1 MRRINFLLILL
12 GLALLL
18 TYAAAYAQTDLRKH
32 TIEFEIAFGAAF
44 ILYLIAVALILR
56 PAERPGR
63 STLALIFGFALLF
76 RLVLLPT
83 RPTLSDDMFRYVWDG
98 RVQAAGF
105 SPYRYAPNARELLNL
120 RNETRDVWRSIN
132 RPNAVTIYPPGAE
145 LAYAGIWRVVGS
157 SVVGFK
163 IAFVLAELIGAL
175 LLMMLLR
182 AFDQPIERVLI
193 YLWSPLLIYEVAH
206 AGHVDALLL
215 PLLIGAF
222 WARATNRPGWLGF
235 LLGAATLIKL
245 FPILLLPAL
254 LPLPRPGSIKR
265 LRPALSTLL
274 GLAGISG
281 LAYLIYALQGASPL
295 GFLPQYFTENFNMG
309 LAHGLLQLSKAIG
322 WPQSTLA
329 NLVTFGGLTILSLG
343 FVIRPAASA
352 KDALLRCVWII
363 GWFTLTAQ
371 NLFAWYL
378 LWLLPLVA
386 LFVQPG
392 KFLGLKFS
400 AMSAWLI
407 FSGLIGLSYIFFV
420 RWKPYPWVQTL
431 EFVPLY
437 LMLIG
442 AGGLWLRERRGMPHW
457 RLKPLLEGVL
467 PAVRGDGRSAHG

>member
-18 TYAAAYAQTDLRKH
+18 TYVAAYAQGDLRKR
-32 TIEFEIAFGAAF
+32 TIEFEIAFWAAF
-44 ILYLIAVALILR
+44 ILYLIAVALVLR
-56 PAERPGR
+56 PADR
-63 STLALIFGFALLF
+63 SRRATRVIILGFALLF
-76 RLVLLPT
+76 RFVLLPT

-98 RVQAAGF
+98 RVQAAGL
-105 SPYRYAPNARELLNL
+105 SPYRYAPDARELIDLQ
-120 RNETRDVWRSIN
+120 NEMRSVWRSIN
-132 RPNAVTIYPPGAE
+132 RPQVVTVYPPGAQ

-157 SVVGFK
+157 SVTGFK
-163 IAFVLAELIGAL
+163 FAFVIAELIGAL
-175 LLMMLLR
+175 LLMKLLR
-182 AFDQPIERVLI
+182 VCGQPIERVLI

-222 WARATNRPGWLGF
+222 WARATNRSGWLGL

-254 LPLPRPGSIKR
+254 LPQPRPWSIKG
-265 LRPALSTLL
+265 LRPALITLSSFA
-274 GLAGISG
+274 GLIGA
-281 LAYLIYALQGASPL
+281 AYLIYAVQGVSPL

-309 LAHGLLQLSKAIG
+309 LAHGLVQLSKSLG
-322 WPQSTLA
+322 LLPSTLA
-329 NLVTFGGLTILSLG
+329 NLVTFGGLAILLIG
-343 FVIRPAASA
+343 FVLRPAASA
-352 KDALLRCVWII
+352 KEALMRCVWIS
-363 GWFTLTAQ
+363 GWFTLATQ

-378 LWLLPLVA
+378 LWLLPLIV

-392 KFLGLKFS
+392 KFIGLKFS

-420 RWKPYPWVQTL
+420 QWKPYPWVQTL

-437 LMLIG
+437 LMLLG
-442 AGGLWLRERRGMPHW
+442 AGVLWLRERRAAP
-457 RLKPLLEGVL
+457 LKLQ
-467 PAVRGDGRSAHG
+467 AVSEI